1 MNPRGSQ
8 LALNKEALNSELFHF
23 GIMKPAGKVL
33 IVQRKP
39 IVGGFNNENPEP
51 HPVGGEVLPV
61 NSLQLL
67 LANFW
72 WIFLLAVPLLVY
84 LLAGKYGL
92 RLPRPVRL
100 ALRLVPVFYRTLG

>member
-23 GIMKPAGKVL
+23 GIMKSAGKFL

-39 IVGGFNNENPEP
+39 TVSGGHNEG
-51 HPVGGEVLPV
+51 PVGGEVLPV

-67 LANFW
+67 LTNFW

>member
-8 LALNKEALNSELFHF
+8 LALNKEALNAEFFHF
-23 GIMKPAGKVL
+23 GIMKPAGKFL

-39 IVGGFNNENPEP
+39 TVSGANNGNP